1 MGSLVMVCCLDI
13 TKTVVDVNL
22 TLSYRYLNDGSK
34 DDAAKRWKKEEK
46 AWPYSW
52 FKDTAY
58 QSRGSVYGK
67 VVLSDGRPAVGA
79 AVFLGDS
86 NSALSTADQGKDY
99 YYTAYADKNGH
110 IQIDDVRTGT
120 YGLYIWG
127 NGGSL
132 ADVTT
137 SFVKNDVVVIKDKTT
152 KLDTLRW
159 TVTEKS
165 KRVFQIG

>member
-1 MGSLVMVCCLDI
+1 MY
-13 TKTVVDVNL
+13 TVVLTDVI
-22 TLSYRYLNDGSK
+22 YFCRYLNDGSQT
-34 DDAAKRWKKEEK
+34 DAAKRWKQEEK

-67 VVLSDGRPAVGA
+67 LVLSDGRPAVGA

-110 IQIDDVRTGT
+110 FTIDDVRTGT
-120 YGLYIWG
+120 YGLYAWG

-137 SFVKNDVVVIKDKTT
+137 SFVQNDVVVNKRKTT
-152 KLDTLRW
+152 HLKTLNW
-159 TVTEKS
+159 KVTEKS
-165 KRVFQIG
+165 KRIFQIG